1 MTVRLEGLEDL
12 RRVLATADLKIKVAV
27 NREVDKIATDIE
39 NESQALAP
47 WDEGI
52 LAGSVTKTKSS
63 TGGFIS
69 QTVAYGGPGA
79 PYALIQH
86 ENMEFWHPPKPPGKS
101 KVGGH
106 SGTGPGIPGQTRGA
120 KYLEIPAKRHQRTVV
135 RRMIAAINKVL

>member
-12 RRVLATADLKIKVAV
+12 RRVLATADLKIKMAV

-39 NESQALAP
+39 NESKVLAP
-47 WDEGI
+47 FDEGI
-52 LAGSVTKTKSS
+52 LAGSVTKTKSYNV
-63 TGGFIS
+63 GFIS

-101 KVGGH
+101 KVGKK
-106 SGTGPGIPGQTRGA
+106 SGKGPGIPGQTQGA

-135 RRMIAAINKVL
+135 PRMIAAIKKVT

>member
-39 NESQALAP
+39 NESMTLVP
-47 WDEGI
+47 FDEGI

-101 KVGGH
+101 KVGKK
-106 SGTGPGIPGQTRGA
+106 SGIGPGIPGQTQGA
-120 KYLEIPAKRHQRTVV
+120 KYLEIPAKRHQRTLVP
-135 RRMIAAINKVL
+135 RMIAAIKKVL